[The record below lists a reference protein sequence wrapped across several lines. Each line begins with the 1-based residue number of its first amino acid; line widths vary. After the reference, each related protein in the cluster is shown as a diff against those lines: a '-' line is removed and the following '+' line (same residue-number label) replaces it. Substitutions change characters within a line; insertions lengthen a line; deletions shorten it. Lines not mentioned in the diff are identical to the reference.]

1 MTKGVLSR
9 VSSDAFWILFGQV
22 ANILGYLV
30 LLRLLTVHIAV
41 AVYGEWALCLSLV
54 GIVNQVIFGGVIA
67 AIARYYSIAKET
79 QNLLHYWK
87 GSKVVIKQATAV
99 VCLTAGVC
107 SVGLFFLDELLWIPV
122 ALILAAFALIT
133 GYSSCLAGIHSSA
146 RAHLAVAIHNGANP
160 WLTSFIF
167 LIFIKF
173 SAPSIPTIAAAYT
186 ISNSLILLS
195 QLIFFRKLS
204 YRTADNAQDR
214 TTQDW
219 TQIILSFSL
228 PISFFG
234 IFTWVQQASDR
245 WALGYF
251 SSNESVG
258 QYAVLFQLGFTP
270 SVLLIGLLAQLLG
283 PILYSISG
291 NARDSDRN
299 QEVSRLALNAV
310 AASLI
315 VTLLLFSLA
324 LMLHQGIFKLLTPP
338 HYWEVSYYLPWMVF
352 AGGVFGAGQLLAL
365 KAMSEIKIRRIT
377 RIKISTSV
385 TGIILNIIGAYFFG
399 LTGVVVAVSFF
410 TIIYFTWLLLET
422 RLEIESVLP

>member
-1 MTKGVLSR
+1 MTKAVLTR
-9 VSSDAFWILFGQV
+9 VSSDVFWLLFGQL
-22 ANILGYLV
+22 ASILGYLA
-30 LLRLLTVHIAV
+30 LIRLLTTYVAV

-67 AIARYYSIAKET
+67 GVSRYYSIAKES
-79 QNLLHYWK
+79 NDLFFYWK
-87 GSKVVIKQATAV
+87 GSKVVIRQATGV

-107 SVGLFFLDELLWIPV
+107 SVGLFLFDELLWIPV
-122 ALILAAFALIT
+122 ALILAVFALIT
-133 GYSSCLAGIHSSA
+133 GYSSCLAGIQSSA
-146 RAHLAVAIHNGANP
+146 RAHLYVAIHNGASP

-173 SAPSIPTIAAAYT
+173 SAPSITIIAAAYT
-186 ISNSLILLS
+186 LSTSLMLLS
-195 QLIFFRKLS
+195 QLFFFRKLS
-204 YRTADNAQDR
+204 NQTEGNAQDK
-214 TTQDW
+214 TTQEW

-234 IFTWVQQASDR
+234 IFTWAQQASDR

-283 PILYSISG
+283 PILYGISG
-291 NARDSDRN
+291 NANDSNRN
-299 QEVSRLALNAV
+299 QQVSRLALKAV

-315 VTLLLFSLA
+315 GTLLLFSLT
-324 LMLHQGIFKLLTPP
+324 LMLHRDFFKLLTPP
-338 HYWEVSYYLPWMVF
+338 QYWEISYYLPLMVL

-365 KAMSEIKIRRIT
+365 KAMSEIKIRRMA
-377 RIKISTSV
+377 RIKILTSL
-385 TGIILNIIGAYFFG
+385 TGIIFNLLGAYFFG
-399 LTGVVVAVSFF
+399 LTGVVIAILLFAI
-410 TIIYFTWLLLET
+410 TYFTWLLSET
-422 RLEIESVLP
+422 RLKVESALS